1 MLQDL
6 KVTVVTLDHRD
17 PEVFRVHLV
26 YQGNQEREVAME
38 PMVLEECQ
46 ERQGP
51 RVTEVSTASL
61 VFLEKRGT
69 EENRVLQVLQDL
81 QEMTAQEVKM
91 ARLDREVWPERV
103 VLEVCLAPEG
113 LQVLEDSVV
122 FLDLMGKLVPKETWV
137 HKESQGL
144 LGSRVCLVHMV
155 LLVLKV
161 RSGLLVKKDLK
172 GNKVWVDSLVLMA
185 LLVTQEKKVLQ
196 ARKEQLV
203 SPVLWAPS
211 ATLGPV
217 V

>member
-1 MLQDL
+1 MLPDL
-6 KVTVVTLDHRD
+6 KVTAVTLDHRD
-17 PEVFRVHLV
+17 LEVFKVQLGL
-26 YQGNQEREVAME
+26 QEKQERGVVME

-61 VFLEKRGT
+61 VFPERRDT

-81 QEMTAQEVKM
+81 TERMAQEVKM
-91 ARLDREVWPERV
+91 ARLDREVWLEIV

-113 LQVLEDSVV
+113 LKVLEDSVV

-137 HKESQGL
+137 HKESPGL
-144 LGSRVCLVHMV
+144 LVSRVCLVHMV

-161 RSGLLVKKDLK
+161 QSGLLVKKDLK
-172 GNKVWVDSLVLMA
+172 VNRDWLALLVLMA

-196 ARKEQLV
+196 ARKEERVL
-203 SPVLWAPS
+203 PVLWDPS
-211 ATLGPV
+211 ATLVLV